1 MVLYGHELTPET
13 NPYEAGL
20 GKVVRLTKD
29 FVGRDALRARSEQ
42 PPARSLIGLRGTGR
56 RAARAGYAVCDAN
69 GANTVGTV
77 TSGAL
82 SPTLGYPIALAYV
95 DVALTEP
102 GTELTVDVRGR
113 KEPFVVTSTPF
124 YRRG

>member
-1 MVLYGHELTPET
+1 MNRGQPGIAGGDRVRQLGLYP
-13 NPYEAGL
+13 
-20 GKVVRLTKD
+20 
-29 FVGRDALRARSEQ
+29 
-42 PPARSLIGLRGTGR
+42 
-56 RAARAGYAVCDAN
+56 VCDAS
-69 GANTVGTV
+69 GDHVVGTV

-95 DVALTEP
+95 DAGLREP

-113 KEPFVVTSTPF
+113 KEPFVVTPPPF